1 MNEQAGPA
9 VEGAGLGAGGGGVA
23 VGVAVVVTVAVAV
36 AVGCVLDW
44 PPDCGGVLVPWLEPS
59 AGAGADGE
67 VLVPLADGWALAVPG
82 RGEPEAFVADPGADD
97 VEAAISVAGG
107 CGRVAATGLAMTL
120 V

>member
-1 MNEQAGPA
+1 M
-9 VEGAGLGAGGGGVA
+9 GAGGGGVA
-23 VGVAVVVTVAVAV
+23 VAVAVVVTVAV

-44 PPDCGGVLVPWLEPS
+44 PPDCGGVLVPWLVPG
-59 AGAGADGE
+59 AGARADGE
-67 VLVPLADGWALAVPG
+67 VLVPLADAWAPTVPG

-107 CGRVAATGLAMTL
+107 CARVAAAGLAMTL